1 MEMYEMDVRNRKA
14 QPLPNNS
21 KEIAMLE
28 DWFRRTYV
36 ARLNRINRYQYLG
49 LPLPESR
56 YELELEAYEK
66 EQKLRQL
73 KGESSLPEIKNKNL
87 L

>member
-1 MEMYEMDVRNRKA
+1 MQMREVEK
-14 QPLPNNS
+14 S
-21 KEIAMLE
+21 KITLNKDATRIREIE
-28 DWFRRTYV
+28 TWFRYEYV
-36 ARLNRINRYQYLG
+36 DRLNRIARYQYLG

-56 YELELEAYEK
+56 WDLEVEAYEK

-73 KGESSLPEIKNKNL
+73 KGLSPLPELKFRDL